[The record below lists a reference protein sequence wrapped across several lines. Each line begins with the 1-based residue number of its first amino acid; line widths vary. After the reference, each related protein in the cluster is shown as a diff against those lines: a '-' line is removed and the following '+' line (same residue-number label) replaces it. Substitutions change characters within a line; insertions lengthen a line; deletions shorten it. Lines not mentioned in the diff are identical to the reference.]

1 MRLRKKWWAKDALK
15 ESGFVYF
22 DGRQLKGKWQKEFAR
37 ENPLYLE
44 LGSGR
49 GKFLTSLAEKEKDK
63 NFLGVDIEMNAMV
76 YSFSHFLEE
85 DKEQQLPSVQL
96 LKEAT
101 QTEKAKRLKEN
112 MRFLVYNIQS
122 LEQVF
127 EKDEVE
133 KIFINFCN
141 PWPKLSHHKRRLTHP
156 RQLVQY
162 QKFLKEG
169 GTLQFKTDDLGL
181 YQDSLEYLE
190 ACGFEILKHSA
201 DLPLTEDPTGI
212 VTEYETKW
220 RGLGVPIKFILAKL
234 VDPHKIPQEYLKELP
249 KSQEVF
255 LERKQEN

>member
-1 MRLRKKWWAKDALK
+1 MRLRKKWWAEDALK

-22 DGRQLKGKWQKEFAR
+22 DGRPMKGKWQDVFAAPQ
-37 ENPLYLE
+37 PLYLE

-49 GKFLTSLAEKEKDK
+49 GKFLTHFAEKEKDK

-76 YSFSHFLEE
+76 YSFSHFL
-85 DKEQQLPSVQL
+85 DHKEQHLPSVQL
-96 LKEAT
+96 LKEAA
-101 QTEKAKRLKEN
+101 QTEKAQELKKN

-122 LEQVF
+122 LETVF
-127 EKDEVE
+127 ESEEVD

-169 GTLQFKTDDLGL
+169 GTLQLKTDDMGL
-181 YQDSLEYLE
+181 YQDSLEYLQ
-190 ACGFEILKHSA
+190 ACGFEILEHTSNLAKE
-201 DLPLTEDPTGI
+201 EDKIGI
-212 VTEYETKW
+212 LTEYETKW

-234 VDPHKIPQEYLKELP
+234 RDKNQIPTEYLKDLP
-249 KSQEVF
+249 KSQAIF
-255 LERKQEN
+255 LERKQ